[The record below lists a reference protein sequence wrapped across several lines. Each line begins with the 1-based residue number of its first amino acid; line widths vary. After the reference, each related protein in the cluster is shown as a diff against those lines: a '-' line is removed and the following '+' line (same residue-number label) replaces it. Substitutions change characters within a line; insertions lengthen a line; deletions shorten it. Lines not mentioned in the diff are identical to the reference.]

1 MPELPEVETTRRG
14 IAPHLLRQRISGVI
28 IREPRLRWPID
39 AALPAQV
46 TGQTIH
52 AVTRRGKYLLLGLDQ
67 GHLIL
72 HLGMSGSL
80 RVLSNDTS
88 PTRHDHIDFIM
99 ASGQLLRLRDP
110 RRFGSLHWTR
120 EPPEQHPLLSTL
132 GPEPFSDPFTG
143 RYLYTLS
150 RGRQVAVKNFIMNA
164 QVVVGIG
171 NIYANEALYH
181 AGIHPRRAA
190 GRISADRYQRLT
202 QAIKTV
208 LLEAIAKGGTTLRD
222 FTDAGG
228 RAGYFRIELA
238 VYERAGEPC
247 QCGETIRQ
255 INLGQRSTY
264 YCPRCQ
270 R

>member
-14 IAPHLLRQRISGVI
+14 IAPHLLRQQISGVI

-52 AVTRRGKYLLLGLDQ
+52 AVTRRGKYLLLGLDR

-80 RVLSNDTS
+80 RVLPRDIP
-88 PTRHDHIDFIM
+88 PTRHDHVDFII
-99 ASGQLLRLRDP
+99 ANGQQLRLRDP

-120 EPPEQHPLLSTL
+120 EPSEQHPLLSAL
-132 GPEPFSDPFTG
+132 GPEPLSDLFTG

-150 RGRQVAVKNFIMNA
+150 RTRQVAVKNFIMNA

-190 GRISADRYQRLT
+190 GRISADRYQRLA

-228 RAGYFRIELA
+228 QAGYFRIELA

-247 QCGETIRQ
+247 QCGETIRH